1 MVRLRVQ
8 GHGRRGGL
16 GSVRWEDI
24 YVTSLVHSVGV
35 RRNKITEVLT
45 VRLREWVGTW

>member
-1 MVRLRVQ
+1 M
-8 GHGRRGGL
+8 GG
-16 GSVRWEDI
+16 GAVWGQSDGEDI
-24 YVTSLVHSVGV
+24 YVTCMVHSVGV